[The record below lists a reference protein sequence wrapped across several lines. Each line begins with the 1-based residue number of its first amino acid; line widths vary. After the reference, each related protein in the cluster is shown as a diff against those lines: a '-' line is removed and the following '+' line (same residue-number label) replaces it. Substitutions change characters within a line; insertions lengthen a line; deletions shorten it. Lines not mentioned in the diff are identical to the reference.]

1 MADIGLSDG
10 AKPFLIVSNNGRN
23 SHLGDYLSVRITT
36 TQKPE
41 LISIVP
47 LTANDPLVGWVL
59 CDEITLLY
67 PEDLIKHLGGLSL
80 ATMMQVDKGLA
91 AALAIN

>member
-1 MADIGLSDG
+1 MADIGLKDG
-10 AKPFLIVSNNGRN
+10 PKPFVIVSNNGRN
-23 SHLGDYLSVRITT
+23 KNLGDYLGARITT
-36 TQKPE
+36 TAKPE

-59 CDEITLLY
+59 CDDITLLY
-67 PEDLIKHLGGLSL
+67 PEDLKTHLGGLSL
-80 ATMMQVDKGLA
+80 ASMMAVGRGLA